1 MAEENKKL
9 AFLREKIRDN
19 LKRASEKYGRK

>member
-1 MAEENKKL
+1 MAEENKEL

-19 LKRASEKYGRK
+19 LKKASEKYERK